1 MAATERERETPQRA
15 ERPFSATKAAKGNI
29 SVAERWL
36 SVVSGGALLGYGA
49 RQRGLAGAGL
59 ALLGGAL
66 AGRGVS
72 ARCMV
77 YKALGIN
84 TAEDSTPADKASI
97 TVQRTLTVNITPE
110 LAYRFWH
117 NFENLPTFMQHL
129 ESVTKLDD
137 QRSRWVAKAPF
148 GRTVQWE
155 AEITEDYPNERIS
168 WRSLPGADVP
178 NNGTVSF
185 KPSSNGFGTEVCVEL
200 EYTPPV
206 GKLGATVAKL
216 FGEEPQQQVNGDLR
230 RFKQLVETG
239 EVPTTLGQPAG
250 SRSKREMPSR
260 EERQKLSLDAYQ
272 RRMKYEAKRN
282 KESTLEDVVE
292 VASDQSFPASDPPG
306 WTSRRSFT

>member
-1 MAATERERETPQRA
+1 MAATEHELMASPKGEQ
-15 ERPFSATKAAKGNI
+15 PFGATKAAKGNI
-29 SVAERWL
+29 SAAERWL
-36 SVVSGGALLGYGA
+36 SAISGGALLGFGA

-66 AGRGVS
+66 AGRGIS
-72 ARCMV
+72 ARCQV
-77 YKALGIN
+77 YQALGIN
-84 TAEDSTPADKASI
+84 TAEGSTTADKAS
-97 TVQRTLTVNITPE
+97 VKVRRTLTINITPD

-117 NFENLPTFMQHL
+117 NFENLPTFMEHL
-129 ESVTKLDD
+129 ESVTRLDER
-137 QRSRWVAKAPF
+137 RSRWVAKAPL

-155 AEITEDYPNERIS
+155 AEITDDHPGERIA
-168 WRSLPGADVP
+168 WQSLPGADVP
-178 NNGTVSF
+178 NQGAVSF
-185 KPSSNGFGTEVCVEL
+185 KPASNGFGTEVCVEL
-200 EYTPPV
+200 EYTPPA
-206 GKLGATVAKL
+206 GKLGAAVAKL

-250 SRSKREMPSR
+250 SQSKREMPSR

-282 KESTLEDVVE
+282 KETTLEDVVE